1 MSRILISTDKPQQ
14 YIILSG
20 DTSAIITN
28 RRAARLL
35 KDTCKYSATENALT
49 IEVEENPVK
58 TIERVCKIIS
68 LAKCEYD
75 LNGESSS
82 IVSAFKEESERFAE
96 FSSSALKIKQNQC
109 SAKDFAAFKDS
120 LEKNMRNRRLYPL
133 QLLAAYHMAFSQN
146 SCNFSVPG
154 AGKTS
159 VVYGAYAYLKNLPDN
174 DSRKIDQILIIAPL
188 NAFAPWED
196 EYKACF
202 GVAAKS
208 TRLSGSLSLE
218 ERRQYLYSLTPA
230 EITLMSYASV
240 VSTVNEVRHFL
251 ASSKTMVVLDEA
263 HKIKNTDGGV
273 VAESIMNLAELARS
287 RIVLTGTP
295 APNGYED
302 LHNLFKFVWPSK
314 RIIPFNVGQLRDMSR
329 SSEDVRVPSLL
340 ASIDPYYLRIKKS
353 DLGIPP
359 AIEHPPV
366 IVKMDDSQRRIYD
379 YLERRF
385 VPEVMSRQDRR
396 FRDELIRA
404 RIIRLMQAA
413 TNPSLL
419 LAPLRD
425 FLKQGIPYDDNLGTD
440 ESLVHEVVNYSRTN
454 NPPKFLVVEDLI
466 RSRINNGERVIV
478 WAIFVKTIDRFSEY
492 LSSRGIP
499 NRVLYGATPIAGSE
513 IDEEDPEFSLTREA
527 IVREFHSKNS
537 SFNVI
542 IANPFAV
549 SESISLHKACHTAI
563 YLERS
568 FNAAHFL
575 QSKDRIH
582 RYGLSPDVKTEYF
595 YLCSEA
601 SIDQVIHARLLL
613 KEQRLL
619 EIIESM
625 PIPLFNNVM
634 DDSGN
639 EDLKAI
645 INDYASRSA
654 QS

>member
-1 MSRILISTDKPQQ
+1 MSLIHVTTDETQQ
-14 YIILSG
+14 NIVLSG
-20 DTSAIITN
+20 DTSVVLAN

-35 KDTCKYSATENALT
+35 KDTCSYRVSNTELT
-49 IEVEENPVK
+49 IAAGESPAK
-58 TIERVCKIIS
+58 TIERICKIIS

-75 LNGESSS
+75 LNGESNS
-82 IVSAFKEESERFAE
+82 IVSAFKEAADRFAI
-96 FSSSALKIKQNQC
+96 FSNNALKIKQNNC
-109 SAKDFAAFKDS
+109 SASDFSAFKSS
-120 LEKNMRNRRLYPL
+120 LEQNLRTRRLYPL

-159 VVYGAYAYLKNLPDN
+159 VVYGAYAFLKNLPD
-174 DSRKIDQILIIAPL
+174 DDPRKVDQLLIISPL

-196 EYKACF
+196 EYQACF
-202 GVAAKS
+202 GFPAKS
-208 TRLSGSLSLE
+208 MRLSGGISLE

-240 VSTVNEVRHFL
+240 VSTVDELRHYL

-263 HKIKNTDGGV
+263 HKIKNTGGGI
-273 VAESIMNLAELARS
+273 VAESIMALAELARS

-302 LHNLFKFVWPSK
+302 LYNLFKFVWPSK

-329 SSEDVRVPSLL
+329 TRSDVRVPSLL

-385 VPEVMSRQDRR
+385 ISEVMNGQDRR
-396 FRDELIRA
+396 FRDELIKA
-404 RIIRLMQAA
+404 RIVRLMQAA
-413 TNPSLL
+413 TDPSLL

-425 FLKQGIPYDDNLGTD
+425 FLRDDVVLDDNVGTD
-440 ESLVHEVVNYSRTN
+440 ESLMHEVVNYSRSN
-454 NPPKFLVVEDLI
+454 IPPKFIVAEELI
-466 RSRINNGERVIV
+466 RTRINQKERVII
-478 WAIFVKTIDRFSEY
+478 WATFVKTIDRLSKY
-492 LSSRGIP
+492 LASKGIP
-499 NRVLYGATPIAGSE
+499 NRILYGSTPIAGTE
-513 IDEEDPEFSLTREA
+513 IEEDDPEFASTREA
-527 IVREFHSKNS
+527 IVREFHSKDS
-537 SFNVI
+537 SFDVI

-563 YLERS
+563 YIERS

-582 RYGLSPDVKTEYF
+582 RYGLSQDIKTEYF
-595 YLCSEA
+595 YLCSEN
-601 SIDQVIHARLLL
+601 SVDQTINDRLRL
-613 KEQRLL
+613 KERRLL

-625 PIPLFNNVM
+625 PIPLFSNVLENSG
-634 DDSGN
+634 DD
-639 EDLKAI
+639 DVKAI
-645 INDYASRSA
+645 ISDYASRSA